1 MKLARKKISLLKTLG
16 KSGEDEIIMAFFKK
30 LANEL
35 RNGKR
40 AGTTSH
46 DSNNWAAIRLALT
59 VKYSK
64 NKVLIVKLKRH

>member
-1 MKLARKKISLLKTLG
+1 MKLARKKISLLKTMG
-16 KSGEDEIIMAFFKK
+16 KSGEDGIIMAFFKK

-40 AGTTSH
+40 TGTTSH